1 MAAIR
6 YLFHYLYHNGMI
18 SKETA
23 HSIAGGFVFFPAVV
37 VPIIFVVI
45 LLFSLRNATART
57 ISIMNLILASGAI
70 LITIMAISGCHSA
83 VSPSPPPSPHR
94 ETARGIIMDL
104 VAVCWFAG
112 ALGLFSHKRLAW
124 VGSIIGAGTT
134 ICFFGA
140 CFFEL
145 IALYLYPTTE
155 MNQIR
160 DSGDAGHILAMMVGV
175 TQFSLLFAI
184 AFRLLIGLLQMRRD
198 IFMQRPSVINLQK

>member
-1 MAAIR
+1 MVVNLRLNYMSAIR

-70 LITIMAISGCHSA
+70 LITTMAISGCHSA

-145 IALYLYPTTE
+145 IALYLYPPGVFPQYNWGWNNNMVFRRMLLRAYRALSLPNDRNE
-155 MNQIR
+155 PNQR
-160 DSGDAGHILAMMVGV
+160 
-175 TQFSLLFAI
+175 
-184 AFRLLIGLLQMRRD
+184 FR
-198 IFMQRPSVINLQK
+198 